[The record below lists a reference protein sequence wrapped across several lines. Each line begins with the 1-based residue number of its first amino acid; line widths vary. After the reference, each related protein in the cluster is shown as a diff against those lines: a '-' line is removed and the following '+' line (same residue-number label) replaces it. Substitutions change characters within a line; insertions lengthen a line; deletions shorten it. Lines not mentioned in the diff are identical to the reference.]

1 VSARRRCAVTPGED
15 AAGEEEHGR
24 RALRQMPCPC
34 GVSALP
40 RPARIRGPCSAHAIP
55 RAGQLV
61 GLRGGARLE
70 RVVPG
75 RPSRVARGEGD
86 ETDAALRARGAR
98 ASIAW
103 HGAAASEEL
112 LVLVLLATVPV
123 QGVRRFTAL
132 SLRPRATLPVRSC
145 GRAPRFPCAP
155 VAARHASRALLWRER
170 RWIVPHAMDAR
181 VPRARKAAPGRAPG
195 GCVNLCN
202 VF

>member
-1 VSARRRCAVTPGED
+1 MS
-15 AAGEEEHGR
+15 HGR

-86 ETDAALRARGAR
+86 EADAALRARGAR

>member
-1 VSARRRCAVTPGED
+1 MSARRRCAVTPGED

-112 LVLVLLATVPV
+112 LVLVLLATMPV

-145 GRAPRFPCAP
+145 GRNAVGSFCDARGLAKPRPR
-155 VAARHASRALLWRER
+155 VSASRAELS
-170 RWIVPHAMDAR
+170 
-181 VPRARKAAPGRAPG
+181 GRQRLTTI
-195 GCVNLCN
+195 CCMCR
-202 VF
+202 